1 MRTATSSTCSGF
13 HNPKLKVMCVKFIV
27 CLFVCFKYLLQSK
40 QEHIQE
46 SHVAR
51 AIEGLGVDDTM
62 FSPCLVVYV
71 LVRWKRATTVQ
82 ISIFRSC

>member
-1 MRTATSSTCSGF
+1 MQTATSSAFSSF

-40 QEHIQE
+40 QECVQE

-51 AIEGLGVDDTM
+51 GTEGLRVDDTTV
-62 FSPCLVVYV
+62 SPCLVVYV
-71 LVRWKRATTVQ
+71 MVR
-82 ISIFRSC
+82 